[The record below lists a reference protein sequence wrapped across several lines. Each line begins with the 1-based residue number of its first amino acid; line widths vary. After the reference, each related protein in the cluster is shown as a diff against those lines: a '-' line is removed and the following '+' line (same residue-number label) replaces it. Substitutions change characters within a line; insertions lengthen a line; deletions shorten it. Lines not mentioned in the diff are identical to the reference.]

1 MCSLV
6 GIVVV
11 EHRIAAAPLPPIDP
25 IDALPAVSPHARTS
39 AAPTAAPFVYER
51 AMGAAERQPNGTV
64 YAVLMVGSLRTVRR

>member
-1 MCSLV
+1 LL

-25 IDALPAVSPHARTS
+25 IYALPAVSPHARTS

-51 AMGAAERQPNGTV
+51 AIGEAERQGRV